1 MWAHRVR
8 ECCHFLTCSVVT
20 DPRCLLLQM
29 DNHQHHVPALLYAL
43 FILFNKDLTRT
54 GLSDYGLK
62 IQDIVPRGIYRSAL
76 QPYAAMWGI
85 FWYVSHFFLSPCRLW
100 MWLPTRA
107 VFYILVCGISVF
119 YHFSASSFISSC
131 EYTCRVG
138 MYCKDWSVCGWIVVD
153 INLPVFF
160 ILYVGYKLWHKTKM
174 VRVPLQSNI
183 VAYLYHASDCSNRLL
198 SSISFRWVL
207 LRNGCVQAS

>member
-85 FWYVSHFFLSPCRLW
+85 FWYVSHFFCHHAGYGCDCQPGRCFTSSSVVSPCSTTSAHHRSYHPVSIHVVLECIARTEVCVAGLW
-100 MWLPTRA
+100 
-107 VFYILVCGISVF
+107 
-119 YHFSASSFISSC
+119 
-131 EYTCRVG
+131 
-138 MYCKDWSVCGWIVVD
+138 
-153 INLPVFF
+153 
-160 ILYVGYKLWHKTKM
+160 
-174 VRVPLQSNI
+174 
-183 VAYLYHASDCSNRLL
+183 
-198 SSISFRWVL
+198 
-207 LRNGCVQAS
+207 

>member
-8 ECCHFLTCSVVT
+8 ECCHFLTRSVVT

-85 FWYVSHFFLSPCRLW
+85 FWYVSHSFVTMQVMDVAANQGGVLHPRLW
-100 MWLPTRA
+100 YL
-107 VFYILVCGISVF
+107 
-119 YHFSASSFISSC
+119 
-131 EYTCRVG
+131 RV
-138 MYCKDWSVCGWIVVD
+138 
-153 INLPVFF
+153 L
-160 ILYVGYKLWHKTKM
+160 
-174 VRVPLQSNI
+174 PLQRII
-183 VAYLYHASDCSNRLL
+183 VHIIL
-198 SSISFRWVL
+198 
-207 LRNGCVQAS
+207 